1 MDPLPFLL
9 IVLLISVAAGLLGA
23 ILGLGGGVIVVP
35 ALTLLLHVDIHF
47 AIGASIVSVIATSS
61 GAASAYVREKL
72 TNIRIGMFLE
82 IATTIGAVTGAML
95 AVLVQVSLL
104 FLIFGTVLILI
115 VIPMVKRIG
124 EEVPAKSEGDR
135 LSRSLKLEGHYYDTV
150 LKRDVEYRADRT
162 PLGFGM
168 MYFAGLTSAL
178 LGVGSGPFK
187 VLAMDLAMR
196 LPMKVSSTT
205 SNFMIGVTAAASAG
219 IYFLRGDV
227 NPFVAAPVAL
237 GALLGALVGARWLPK
252 VKSSMVRKIFA
263 LVLVGVAIQMI
274 VRGLTVGI

>member
-1 MDPLPFLL
+1 MDPLLFLF

-35 ALTLLLHVDIHF
+35 ALTLILHVDIHF

-72 TNIRIGMFLE
+72 TNIRVGMFLE
-82 IATTIGAVTGAML
+82 IATTFGAVTGAAL
-95 AVLVQVSLL
+95 AVLIQASLL
-104 FLIFGTVLILI
+104 FLIFGTVLILS
-115 VIPMVKRIG
+115 VIPLVMKMG
-124 EEVPAKSEGDR
+124 EEVPAKPKGDS
-135 LSRSLKLEGHYYDTV
+135 LSRSLKLEGQYYDEA
-150 LKRDVEYRADRT
+150 LKT

-168 MYFAGLTSAL
+168 MYVAGLISAL
-178 LGVGSGPFK
+178 LGIGSGPFK
-187 VLAMDLAMR
+187 VLSMDLAMR

-227 NPFVAAPVAL
+227 NPFIAAPVAL

-263 LVLVGVAIQMI
+263 VVLVAVALQMI
-274 VRGLTVGI
+274 VRSLTVGI